1 MEPCFREQM
10 DPEPGRPGEKAAAA
24 QRACFHD
31 GFTVAD
37 DGHDAFA
44 LVMEMFHLFPAYIM
58 QDVLGG
64 EFSFSQCHGGK
75 RRQRMLFPGRRVA

>member
-10 DPEPGRPGEKAAAA
+10 NPEPGRPGEKAAAA
-24 QRACFHD
+24 QRASFHD
-31 GFTVAD
+31 GFTVTD

-44 LVMEMFHLFPAYIM
+44 LVMEMFHFFPAYIM

-64 EFSFSQCHGGK
+64 ELSFSQRNGRK
-75 RRQRMLFPGRRVA
+75 RRQRTLFTRQRIA

>member
-1 MEPCFREQM
+1 MEPRFREQM
-10 DPEPGRPGEKAAAA
+10 NPEPGRPGEKTTAA

-44 LVMEMFHLFPAYIM
+44 LVMEMFHLFSAYIV
-58 QDVLGG
+58 QGVLGG
-64 EFSFSQCHGGK
+64 ELSFSQCNRRK
-75 RRQRMLFPGRRVA
+75 RRQRTLFTGRRVA